1 MITITLAEL
10 RRSSELAQSD
20 EVIRIADGRKRREVG
35 YFIPVSMASEFRHFL
50 EAMER
55 RQRQEKLRRVA
66 RAQKRDPVNEGA
78 IDDGLA

>member
-35 YFIPVSMASEFRHFL
+35 YFIPVSMASEFRRFL
-50 EAMER
+50 DAMER
-55 RQRQEKLRRVA
+55 RHRREKLRRVA
-66 RAQKRDPVNEGA
+66 GAQKRDPVNEGA